1 MNLIPNA
8 GRSIGALPSSQ
19 GRLPELDGIREMA
32 ILSVLLFHYLF
43 LANVDAGVAPATSN
57 LLGHWEQLFAIGWAG
72 VDLFFVLSGFL
83 IGGILLDARTSPRYF
98 ATFYARR
105 FFRIIP
111 LYYLWIGVYFALV
124 LGPFRSTAGLLSGHL
139 ERWTSTPIYFLFL
152 QNSVKIPHA
161 TFGTAWLGALWSL
174 AVEEHFYLLM
184 PLAVRFLPRR
194 RLVPLLFV
202 AIVGAP
208 MLRVAVSHFIPAHPA
223 AQYVLTPCR
232 VDSLA
237 MGVLL
242 AVGWRDER
250 WKAAF
255 LRYRT
260 LIYAFSLLLLIGVV
274 YLALWKPSQYSPT
287 MAVWGFS
294 CVDAFF
300 ACLLSIAVMVPGGT
314 WASVCRWPVLA
325 ELGRVSYCL
334 YVIHATVNLLC
345 HVLLLHHPPRFLYWR
360 SAAVTTLA
368 ALLSYGLASL
378 SWTLFEHP
386 LLKRGHAYQYFSRP
400 SVPTSVQGE
409 SSPL

>member
-1 MNLIPNA
+1 MNLFPDA
-8 GRSIGALPSSQ
+8 ERSIGALPSSR
-19 GRLPELDGIREMA
+19 GRLPELDGIRGMA
-32 ILSVLLFHYLF
+32 ILAVLLFHYF
-43 LANVDAGVAPATSN
+43 YLANVDVAAAPGTSH
-57 LLGHWEQLFAIGWAG
+57 LLARCGQLFAIGWAG

-98 ATFYARR
+98 ATFYTRR
-105 FFRIIP
+105 FYRIIP
-111 LYYLWIGVYFALV
+111 LYYLWIGFYFALV
-124 LGPFRSTAGLLSGHL
+124 LGPFHSTTGLLSGNL

-174 AVEEHFYLLM
+174 AVEEQFYLLM

-194 RLVPLLFV
+194 KLVPLLFV
-202 AIVGAP
+202 AIIGAP
-208 MLRVAVSHFIPAHPA
+208 MVRVAVAHFIPAHPA

-232 VDSLA
+232 LDSLA

-242 AVGWRDER
+242 AVGWREER

-260 LIYAFSLLLLIGVV
+260 AIYTFSLMLLTGVV
-274 YLALWKPSQYSPT
+274 YLALWKPSQYSST

-300 ACLLSIAVMVPGGT
+300 ACLLSIAVMVPGGI
-314 WASVCRWPVLA
+314 WAAVCRWPVLA

-334 YVIHATVNLLC
+334 YVIHAVVNLLC
-345 HVLLLHHPPRFLYWR
+345 HIFLLHHSPQVLDWR
-360 SAAVTTLA
+360 SAGVTILA
-368 ALLSYGLASL
+368 ALFSYGLASL
-378 SWTLFEHP
+378 SWTFFEHP
-386 LLKRGHAYQYFSRP
+386 LLKRGHAYQYFPRR
-400 SVPTSVQGE
+400 SVAASVQGD